1 MTSNGSPRPAGPQ
14 VTIALLTNGNVA
26 INVNCEHLLGLDML
40 GKGIV
45 GLTRE
50 LMKAELAK
58 RQPAANDEAQAQ
70 LGEALSAS
78 PIAEHGSMHG
88 QLLLALAAFLR
99 VPGVSD
105 DLPGTLEEQRTV
117 VVTVAEALKIEDPKA
132 CEAALP
138 MRDILGYLLMATRLK
153 RTRGRIAMAKAR
165 DGQTPSELVSD
176 LLKMRAEWRK
186 LSEGLGDNVAFP
198 DEEPA

>member
-1 MTSNGSPRPAGPQ
+1 MTNGNPQPAGPQ
-14 VTIALLTNGNVA
+14 ITVILLTNGNVA
-26 INVNCEHLLGLDML
+26 VNVNCEHLLGLDML

-58 RQPAANDEAQAQ
+58 RQPAANDAAQEQ

-78 PIAEHGSMHG
+78 PIAENGSMHG

-99 VPGVSD
+99 VSGVSD
-105 DLPGTLEEQRTV
+105 DLPGNLEEQRTV

-138 MRDILGYLLMATRLK
+138 LRDILAYLLMVTRLK
-153 RTRGRIAMAKAR
+153 RTRGRIAMAKAK
-165 DGQTPSELVSD
+165 DGQTPSELVAD

-186 LSEGLGDNVAFP
+186 LAAGLGDEVTFP